1 MPSNSVDG
9 HKAAGAEG
17 FSLFGPLRPSAFA
30 SVPNLITLAR
40 LAGSLVFFILA
51 ILRQNPLYN
60 YIGLGVHWLGD
71 FSDGFYARLFRQET
85 VLGAEIDIIADR
97 VETLFFFLNFL
108 HVRPW
113 LFLPVTLYLVDFAF
127 VDFYLSNQFRA
138 FGLISPNYFYRV
150 DRRVYNWNFS
160 PAGKFAN
167 STIVTLSLI
176 FLPAGWWPLPAIL
189 ACILIAIK
197 LCSIDILRRKRRP

>member
-1 MPSNSVDG
+1 MPSHSVDG
-9 HKAAGAEG
+9 PKAAGAEG
-17 FSLFGPLRPSAFA
+17 FSLIGPLRPDAFA

-71 FSDGFYARLFRQET
+71 LSDGYYARLFRQET

-113 LFLPVTLYLVDFAF
+113 LFLPVTLYLLDFAF
-127 VDFYLSNQFRA
+127 VDFYLSNRFRA
-138 FGLISPNYFYRV
+138 FGLISPNYFYEV
-150 DRRVYNWNFS
+150 DRRVYRWNFS
-160 PAGKFAN
+160 PAGKFVN
-167 STIVTLSLI
+167 STVVTLALI
-176 FLPAGWWPLPAIL
+176 FLPRAFWPLPTLL
-189 ACILIAIK
+189 ACILIGIK
-197 LCSIDILRRKRRP
+197 LCSIDILRRKRKP